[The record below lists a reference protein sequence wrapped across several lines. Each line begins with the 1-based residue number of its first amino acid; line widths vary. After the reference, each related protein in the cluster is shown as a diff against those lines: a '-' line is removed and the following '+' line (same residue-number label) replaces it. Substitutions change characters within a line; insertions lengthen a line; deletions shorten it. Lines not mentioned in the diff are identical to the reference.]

1 MIEDILKQF
10 KNNLVKKDIDIS
22 SIYFEITDIN
32 KIYNLDSCDSINS
45 SIKTEKFLK
54 FKMSSVDLY
63 KIVNAEI
70 HPEDLMFDKKI
81 KISGDISI
89 IS

>member
-1 MIEDILKQF
+1 MIEDTLKNF
-10 KNNLVKKDIDIS
+10 KEKIS
-22 SIYFEITDIN
+22 NYEYKTEFIYFEFTDLE
-32 KIYNLDSCDSINS
+32 KIYSLNNCSEIENINDSN
-45 SIKTEKFLK
+45 FLK
-54 FKMSSVDLY
+54 FKMSSFDLF
-63 KIVNAEI
+63 KIVNGEI

>member
-1 MIEDILKQF
+1 MIEETLKNF
-10 KNNLVKKDIDIS
+10 KEKIS
-22 SIYFEITDIN
+22 TYKYNTELIYFEFTDLE
-32 KIYNLDSCDSINS
+32 KIYSLKSCSE
-45 SIKTEKFLK
+45 IKNVQGSNFLK
-54 FKMSSVDLY
+54 FKMSTDVLDS
-63 KIVNAEI
+63 IVNGVI

>member
-1 MIEDILKQF
+1 MIEDTLKNF
-10 KNNLVKKDIDIS
+10 KEKIS
-22 SIYFEITDIN
+22 NYEYKTEFIYFEFTDLEKLYSLNNCSEIENIN
-32 KIYNLDSCDSINS
+32 DEY
-45 SIKTEKFLK
+45 FLK
-54 FKMSSVDLY
+54 FKMSTDVLY
-63 KIVNAEI
+63 SIVNGAI

>member
-1 MIEDILKQF
+1 MIEDTLKDF
-10 KNNLVKKDIDIS
+10 KEKIS
-22 SIYFEITDIN
+22 NYEYKIEYIYFEFTDLEKTYSLDNCSEIKNIN
-32 KIYNLDSCDSINS
+32 DEN
-45 SIKTEKFLK
+45 FLK

-81 KISGDISI
+81 KISGDISL

>member
-1 MIEDILKQF
+1 MIEDTLKNF
-10 KNNLVKKDIDIS
+10 KEKIANYEYKTEF
-22 SIYFEITDIN
+22 IYFEFTDLE
-32 KIYNLDSCDSINS
+32 KIYSLNNCSEIENINDDY
-45 SIKTEKFLK
+45 FLK

-63 KIVNAEI
+63 KIVNGEI

-89 IS
+89 NS

>member
-1 MIEDILKQF
+1 MIEDTLKNF
-10 KNNLVKKDIDIS
+10 KEKIS
-22 SIYFEITDIN
+22 TYEYNTELIYFEFTDLE
-32 KIYNLDSCDSINS
+32 KIYSLKSCSE
-45 SIKTEKFLK
+45 IKNVQGSNFLK
-54 FKMSSVDLY
+54 FKMSTDVLDS
-63 KIVNAEI
+63 IVNGVI

>member
-1 MIEDILKQF
+1 MIEDTLKNF
-10 KNNLVKKDIDIS
+10 KEKIS
-22 SIYFEITDIN
+22 TYKYNTELIYFEFTDLE
-32 KIYNLDSCDSINS
+32 KIYSLKSCSE
-45 SIKTEKFLK
+45 IKNVQGNNFLK
-54 FKMSSVDLY
+54 FKMSTDVLDS
-63 KIVNAEI
+63 IVNGVI

>member
-1 MIEDILKQF
+1 MIKDTLKNF
-10 KNNLVKKDIDIS
+10 KEKIS
-22 SIYFEITDIN
+22 DYEYKTEFIYFEFTDLEKLYSLNNCSEIENIN
-32 KIYNLDSCDSINS
+32 DDN
-45 SIKTEKFLK
+45 FLK
-54 FKMSSVDLY
+54 FKMSSDDFF

>member
-1 MIEDILKQF
+1 LIEDTLKNF
-10 KNNLVKKDIDIS
+10 REKIADYEYKTEF
-22 SIYFEITDIN
+22 IYFEFTDLE
-32 KIYNLDSCDSINS
+32 KIYSLNNFSEIENINDDY
-45 SIKTEKFLK
+45 FLK

-63 KIVNAEI
+63 KIVNGEI

>member
-1 MIEDILKQF
+1 MIEDTLKDF
-10 KNNLVKKDIDIS
+10 KKKVSKLGYKIE
-22 SIYFEITDIN
+22 SIYFEFTDIG
-32 KIYNLDSCDSINS
+32 KIYSLSNCSNI
-45 SIKTEKFLK
+45 EKIDKENYLK
-54 FKMSSVDLY
+54 FKMSTDDLF

>member
-1 MIEDILKQF
+1 MIEDTLRNF
-10 KNNLVKKDIDIS
+10 KEKIADYEYKTEF
-22 SIYFEITDIN
+22 IYFEFTDLE
-32 KIYNLDSCDSINS
+32 KIYSLNNCSEIENIND
-45 SIKTEKFLK
+45 ENFLK
-54 FKMSSVDLY
+54 FKMSSFDLF
-63 KIVNAEI
+63 KIVNGEI

>member
-1 MIEDILKQF
+1 MIEDTLKNF
-10 KNNLVKKDIDIS
+10 KEKIS
-22 SIYFEITDIN
+22 TYEYNTELIYFEFTDLE
-32 KIYNLDSCDSINS
+32 KIYSLKSCSEIKDVKGNS
-45 SIKTEKFLK
+45 FLK
-54 FKMSSVDLY
+54 FKMSTDVLY
-63 KIVNAEI
+63 SIVNGVI

>member
-1 MIEDILKQF
+1 MIEETLKNF
-10 KNNLVKKDIDIS
+10 KEKIS
-22 SIYFEITDIN
+22 TYKYNTELIYFEFTDLE
-32 KIYNLDSCDSINS
+32 KIYSLKSCSE
-45 SIKTEKFLK
+45 IKNVQGNNFLK
-54 FKMSSVDLY
+54 FKMSTDVLDS
-63 KIVNAEI
+63 IVNGVI

>member
-1 MIEDILKQF
+1 MIEDTLKNF
-10 KNNLVKKDIDIS
+10 KEKIANYEYKTEF
-22 SIYFEITDIN
+22 IYFEFTDLE
-32 KIYNLDSCDSINS
+32 KIYSLNNFSEIENINHDY
-45 SIKTEKFLK
+45 FLK

-63 KIVNAEI
+63 KIVNGEI

>member
-1 MIEDILKQF
+1 MIENTLKSF
-10 KNNLVKKDIDIS
+10 KEKIS
-22 SIYFEITDIN
+22 TYEYSTELIYFEFTDLQ
-32 KIYNLDSCDSINS
+32 KIYSLKSCSE
-45 SIKTEKFLK
+45 IKNVQGNCFLK
-54 FKMSSVDLY
+54 FKMSTDVLHS
-63 KIVNAEI
+63 IVNGEI

>member
-1 MIEDILKQF
+1 MIEDTLKNF
-10 KNNLVKKDIDIS
+10 KEKIS
-22 SIYFEITDIN
+22 DYDYKTELIYFEFTDLE
-32 KIYNLDSCDSINS
+32 KIYSLNNCSEIENIND
-45 SIKTEKFLK
+45 ENFLK
-54 FKMSSVDLY
+54 FKMSSFDLF
-63 KIVNAEI
+63 KIVNGEI

>member
-1 MIEDILKQF
+1 MIEETLKNF
-10 KNNLVKKDIDIS
+10 KEKIS
-22 SIYFEITDIN
+22 KYEYKTELIYFEFTYIE
-32 KIYNLDSCDSINS
+32 KIYSLSNCSEIENIND
-45 SIKTEKFLK
+45 ENFLK
-54 FKMSSVDLY
+54 FKMSSDDLF

>member
-1 MIEDILKQF
+1 MIEDTLKNF
-10 KNNLVKKDIDIS
+10 KEKIS
-22 SIYFEITDIN
+22 KYEYKTESIYFEFTDLE
-32 KIYNLDSCDSINS
+32 KIYSLNNCSEIQNIYDNN
-45 SIKTEKFLK
+45 FLK
-54 FKMSSVDLY
+54 FKMSSDDLY

>member
-1 MIEDILKQF
+1 MIEDTLKNF
-10 KNNLVKKDIDIS
+10 KEKIS
-22 SIYFEITDIN
+22 TYEYNTELIYFEFTDLE
-32 KIYNLDSCDSINS
+32 KIYSLKSCSEIKNVRGNS
-45 SIKTEKFLK
+45 FLK
-54 FKMSSVDLY
+54 FKLSTDVLY
-63 KIVNAEI
+63 RIVNGEI

>member
-1 MIEDILKQF
+1 MIEDTLKNF
-10 KNNLVKKDIDIS
+10 KETIS
-22 SIYFEITDIN
+22 TYKYNTELIYFEFTDLE
-32 KIYNLDSCDSINS
+32 KIYSLNNCSEIENINDDY
-45 SIKTEKFLK
+45 FLK
-54 FKMSSVDLY
+54 FKMSSYDLY
-63 KIVNAEI
+63 KIENGEI

>member
-1 MIEDILKQF
+1 MIENTLKNF
-10 KNNLVKKDIDIS
+10 KEKIADYEYKIEF
-22 SIYFEITDIN
+22 IYFEFTDLE
-32 KIYNLDSCDSINS
+32 KIYSLNNCSEIENIND
-45 SIKTEKFLK
+45 ENFLK
-54 FKMSSVDLY
+54 FKMSSFDLF
-63 KIVNAEI
+63 KIVNGEI

>member
-1 MIEDILKQF
+1 MIEDTLRNF
-10 KNNLVKKDIDIS
+10 KEKIADYEYKTEF
-22 SIYFEITDIN
+22 IYFEFTDLE
-32 KIYNLDSCDSINS
+32 KIYSLKSCSEIKNVQGNS
-45 SIKTEKFLK
+45 FLK
-54 FKMSSVDLY
+54 FKMSTDVLDS
-63 KIVNAEI
+63 IVNGVI

>member
-1 MIEDILKQF
+1 MTIL
-10 KNNLVKKDIDIS
+10 
-22 SIYFEITDIN
+22 
-32 KIYNLDSCDSINS
+32 
-45 SIKTEKFLK
+45 LK

-63 KIVNAEI
+63 KIVNAEV

>member
-1 MIEDILKQF
+1 LIEDTLKNF
-10 KNNLVKKDIDIS
+10 KEKIS
-22 SIYFEITDIN
+22 TYEYNTELIYFEFTDLE
-32 KIYNLDSCDSINS
+32 KIYSLKSCSEIKNVRGNS
-45 SIKTEKFLK
+45 FLK
-54 FKMSSVDLY
+54 FKLSTDVLY
-63 KIVNAEI
+63 RIVNGEI

>member
-1 MIEDILKQF
+1 MIEDTLKNF
-10 KNNLVKKDIDIS
+10 KEKIS
-22 SIYFEITDIN
+22 NYEYKIELIYFEFTDLEKLYSLSNCSEIE
-32 KIYNLDSCDSINS
+32 KIDDDN
-45 SIKTEKFLK
+45 FLK
-54 FKMSSVDLY
+54 FKMSSADLY

>member
-1 MIEDILKQF
+1 MIEDTLKNF
-10 KNNLVKKDIDIS
+10 KEKIS
-22 SIYFEITDIN
+22 NYEYKTEFIYFEFTDLE
-32 KIYNLDSCDSINS
+32 KIYSLNNCSEIENIND
-45 SIKTEKFLK
+45 ENFLK
-54 FKMSSVDLY
+54 FKMSSFDLF
-63 KIVNAEI
+63 KIVNGEI

>member
-1 MIEDILKQF
+1 MIEDTLRNF
-10 KNNLVKKDIDIS
+10 KEKIADYEYKTEF
-22 SIYFEITDIN
+22 IYFEFTDLQ
-32 KIYNLDSCDSINS
+32 KIYSLKSCSEIKNVKGNS
-45 SIKTEKFLK
+45 FLK
-54 FKMSSVDLY
+54 FKMSTDVLY
-63 KIVNAEI
+63 SIVNGAI

>member
-1 MIEDILKQF
+1 MIEDTLKNF
-10 KNNLVKKDIDIS
+10 KEKIS
-22 SIYFEITDIN
+22 DYEYKTEFIYFEFTDIQ
-32 KIYNLDSCDSINS
+32 KIYSLKSCSEIKNVKGNS
-45 SIKTEKFLK
+45 FLK
-54 FKMSSVDLY
+54 FKMSTDVLDS
-63 KIVNAEI
+63 IVNGVI

>member
-1 MIEDILKQF
+1 MIEDTLKNF
-10 KNNLVKKDIDIS
+10 KEKIS
-22 SIYFEITDIN
+22 TYEYNTELIYFEFTDLE
-32 KIYNLDSCDSINS
+32 KIYSLKSCSE
-45 SIKTEKFLK
+45 IKNVQGNNFLK
-54 FKMSSVDLY
+54 FKMSTDVLDS
-63 KIVNAEI
+63 IVNGVI

>member
-1 MIEDILKQF
+1 MIEDTLKNF
-10 KNNLVKKDIDIS
+10 KEKIS
-22 SIYFEITDIN
+22 TYKYNTELIYFEFTDIE
-32 KIYNLDSCDSINS
+32 KIYSLKSCSEVKTVQGNS
-45 SIKTEKFLK
+45 FLK
-54 FKMSSVDLY
+54 FKMSTDVLHS
-63 KIVNAEI
+63 IVNGAI

>member
-1 MIEDILKQF
+1 MIENTLKNF
-10 KNNLVKKDIDIS
+10 KEKIADYEYKIEF
-22 SIYFEITDIN
+22 IYFEFTDLE
-32 KIYNLDSCDSINS
+32 KIYSLKSCSEIKNVRGNS
-45 SIKTEKFLK
+45 FLK
-54 FKMSSVDLY
+54 FKMSTDVLY
-63 KIVNAEI
+63 SIVNGAI

>member
-1 MIEDILKQF
+1 MIEDTLKNF
-10 KNNLVKKDIDIS
+10 KRKIS
-22 SIYFEITDIN
+22 TYEYNTDLIYFEYTDLE
-32 KIYNLDSCDSINS
+32 KIYSLKSCSEIKNVQGNS
-45 SIKTEKFLK
+45 FLK
-54 FKMSSVDLY
+54 FKMSTDVLDS
-63 KIVNAEI
+63 IVNGVI

>member
-1 MIEDILKQF
+1 MIEDTLKNF
-10 KNNLVKKDIDIS
+10 KEKIS
-22 SIYFEITDIN
+22 TYEYNTELIYFEFTDLE
-32 KIYNLDSCDSINS
+32 KIYSLKSCSEIKNIQGNS
-45 SIKTEKFLK
+45 FLK
-54 FKMSSVDLY
+54 FKLSTNVLY
-63 KIVNAEI
+63 RIVNGEI

>member
-1 MIEDILKQF
+1 MIEDTLKNF
-10 KNNLVKKDIDIS
+10 KRKIS
-22 SIYFEITDIN
+22 TYEYNTDLIYFEFTDIQ
-32 KIYNLDSCDSINS
+32 KIYSLKSCSEIKNVKGNS
-45 SIKTEKFLK
+45 FLK
-54 FKMSSVDLY
+54 FKMSTDVLY
-63 KIVNAEI
+63 SIVNGAV